1 MSPKVQRTLM
11 LGLIIIGFVIAGFFG
26 LRALFAL
33 REFRRHGGPPPP
45 LAQAFDKTP
54 KETMETD
61 VELIRDWMTVPY
73 IGMTYHV
80 RPKTLFDALGI
91 SPQEQ
96 ENEEKSLLQL
106 NEEYFPDAPGIVIEL
121 VKATV
126 KAHQPVPTVIVP
138 DTSPTP

>member
-1 MSPKVQRTLM
+1 MTPVRQRRLI
-11 LGLIIIGFVIAGFFG
+11 LGLILIGFVIAGFFG

-33 REFRRHGGPPPP
+33 REYRRHGGPPPP
-45 LAQAFDKTP
+45 LAEAFEKPP
-54 KETMETD
+54 KATTETD

-73 IGMTYHV
+73 IGMTYRV
-80 RPKTLFDALGI
+80 RAKTLFDALGI
-91 SPQEQ
+91 SPQ

-126 KAHQPVPTVIVP
+126 KAHQPAPTVIVP
-138 DTSPTP
+138 DTPQTP